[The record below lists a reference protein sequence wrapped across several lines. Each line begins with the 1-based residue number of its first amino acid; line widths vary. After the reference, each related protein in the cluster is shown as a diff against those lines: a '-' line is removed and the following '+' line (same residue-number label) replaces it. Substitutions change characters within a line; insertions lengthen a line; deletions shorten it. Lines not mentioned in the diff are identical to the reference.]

1 MKTCFSAVTG
11 YPGARS
17 HFLGRLACM
26 AFVSGSTISLS
37 FAGFP
42 DGGVRGSGGSFVGPV
57 QRIGFTASHGNV
69 DAHNLYPRGYRS
81 GMGYSED
88 RGSLVAPNRE
98 TVGSRNG
105 FVPSPA
111 SQIGTI
117 RRQEV
122 IPQTRDL
129 NPLAA
134 ARPFGVRFV
143 WRIAFFALVTSV
155 F

>member
-1 MKTCFSAVTG
+1 MKTCFSTVTG

-17 HFLGRLACM
+17 NFLGRWACI

-42 DGGVRGSGGSFVGPV
+42 DGGVRGSGGSFVRPV

-69 DAHNLYPRGYRS
+69 GAGNPYLGGYR
-81 GMGYSED
+81 GGTMGYSED

-98 TVGSRNG
+98 PIGSPNG
-105 FVPSPA
+105 FVPSRA

-117 RRQEV
+117 R
-122 IPQTRDL
+122 
-129 NPLAA
+129 
-134 ARPFGVRFV
+134 
-143 WRIAFFALVTSV
+143 
-155 F
+155 